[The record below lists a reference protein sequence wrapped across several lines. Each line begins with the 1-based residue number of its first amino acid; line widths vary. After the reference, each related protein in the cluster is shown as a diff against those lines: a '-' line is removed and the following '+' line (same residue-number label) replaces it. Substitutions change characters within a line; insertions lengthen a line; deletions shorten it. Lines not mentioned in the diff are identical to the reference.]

1 VSRAVD
7 VELRSSYGR
16 HVETV
21 DVGLLATDSAAVD
34 MARRQAGIPASEF
47 DTGEVVAP

>member
-1 VSRAVD
+1 VTRAVR
-7 VELRSSYGR
+7 VELRSSMGR

-21 DVGLLATDSAAVD
+21 DVGVLATDSAAVD
-34 MARRQAGIPASEF
+34 MARRQAGIPANEF